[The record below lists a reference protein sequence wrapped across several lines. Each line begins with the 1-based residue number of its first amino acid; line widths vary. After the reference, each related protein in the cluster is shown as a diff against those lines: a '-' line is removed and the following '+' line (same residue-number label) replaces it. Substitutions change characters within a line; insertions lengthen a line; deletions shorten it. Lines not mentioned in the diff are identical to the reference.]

1 MAEAQKKAAEEAARN
16 TRRVNP
22 LDVGEGDERKINR
35 WNRQVQRRMQGE
47 DFDEMMRLMV
57 ENQQRQMLLAKDE
70 GLLGGRGESARNPG
84 GRNNTGI
91 DWLKEHYNPDNNP
104 FEGRDLQAD
113 ARNAVMAKRGE
124 QAQFKQAQ
132 RDAITRDGYGIRDI
146 GGATQ
151 TDFFGGGV
159 ESQGPLPD
167 PTFSVMNV
175 PEQYGGGFAYGSPSV
190 ALPKADPNLMLS
202 TDGYNPQLGVGGSGV
217 PMSAGEAM
225 AAGHLG
231 NGIYGE
237 PTVRASYKAPDRG
250 YSNASTRLQDKRASD
265 QAKNQAAGQTAY
277 LRDAS
282 VARRNLVQGGMK
294 QRMREFFE
302 NPFPTPEPT
311 MDNPAVSQTLPL
323 LPAPAPTSQPGSPD
337 ILRPSVY
344 KDLPPAPTVPIP
356 ALQDWA
362 AWQDS
367 MGANYVNPAL
377 RYLLGQEEVYP
388 PEFAQRLF
396 SHLLR

>member
-1 MAEAQKKAAEEAARN
+1 MARTREEEEKLLQMAEAQRLAAEEAARN

-22 LDVGEGDERKINR
+22 LDVGEGDERRMNR
-35 WNRQVQRRMQGE
+35 WDRQTQRRMQGE

-70 GLLGGRGESARNPG
+70 GLLGGRGESSRNPG

-91 DWLKEHYNPDNNP
+91 DWLKQNYNPDNNP
-104 FEGRDLQAD
+104 FEGRNLQAD

-190 ALPKADPNLMLS
+190 ALPKADPNLMLA
-202 TDGYNPQLGVGGSGV
+202 TGGYNPQLGVGGSGI
-217 PMSAGEAM
+217 PMSAGEA
-225 AAGHLG
+225 AATDALG
-231 NGIYGE
+231 NGIYG
-237 PTVRASYKAPDRG
+237 PRDASNP
-250 YSNASTRLQDKRASD
+250 ASQ
-265 QAKNQAAGQTAY
+265 
-277 LRDAS
+277 DAS
-282 VARRNLVQGGMK
+282 VARRNLAQGGMK

-311 MDNPAVSQTLPL
+311 MENPAVSQVLPI
-323 LPAPAPTSQPGSPD
+323 LPVPQVVPPQAVPMQPQQQNPNTYMNFDWLKWLYDTAWNPYDNAGF
-337 ILRPSVY
+337 
-344 KDLPPAPTVPIP
+344 
-356 ALQDWA
+356 LQD
-362 AWQDS
+362 QD
-367 MGANYVNPAL
+367 
-377 RYLLGQEEVYP
+377 
-388 PEFAQRLF
+388 
-396 SHLLR
+396 